1 MTTIINRRAAWL
13 GPVRA
18 FHGRI
23 VSGVPLSGGDL
34 VVTMRVI
41 GGGVVLAPLRE
52 FVVLCGV
59 CPSCRSLADYADC
72 ARPLKGEDVAAIN
85 GGGYV

>member
-23 VSGVPLSGGDL
+23 VSGVVRGVP
-34 VVTMRVI
+34 VV
-41 GGGVVLAPLRE
+41 P
-52 FVVLCGV
+52 
-59 CPSCRSLADYADC
+59 
-72 ARPLKGEDVAAIN
+72 VAC
-85 GGGYV
+85 